1 MRYRLKS
8 FFKRFKLLPENKLK
22 GEYIEMLQKLKRLEN
37 QVESNAQQLELAKT
51 SFLKNLYHEIRT
63 PLNAIMGFTNIL
75 AKEEEI
81 SAAEREEF
89 LALINNSSA
98 EFLRVMDDIIQA
110 SLLEAGMV
118 KINKDEFE
126 LNSFLEELHVY
137 FSTRK
142 HVLNKTEIALLKN
155 LPTST
160 NPISL
165 VCDKHR
171 LTQILSQLI
180 ENALKFT
187 ERGIVEYGYCIKG
200 QKLEFYVKDSGEG
213 HLDGKENYIFS
224 RFSKIDVSDDSKNGL
239 GLGLSISKKLVELM
253 NGNIWYTANEGRGT
267 CFYFTVPLVCAGS
280 KVISKNTKGNLLE
293 NMFKGQSTHAV

>member
-1 MRYRLKS
+1 MWYRLKF
-8 FFKRFKLLPENKLK
+8 FFKRLKLIPENKLK
-22 GEYIEMLQKLKRLEN
+22 TEYVEMLQKLKRLEN
-37 QVESNAQQLELAKT
+37 QVESSAQQLELAKS

-75 AKEEEI
+75 ANEELI
-81 SAAEREEF
+81 NSSEREDY
-89 LALINNSSA
+89 LGHINNSSA

-126 LNSFLEELHVY
+126 LNSILEDIHLY
-137 FSTRK
+137 ITTRK
-142 HVLNKTEIALLKN
+142 HILHKTEIALIKN
-155 LPTST
+155 LPSNT
-160 NPISL
+160 NPIYM

-171 LTQILSQLI
+171 LTQVLSQLL

-187 ERGIVEYGYCIKG
+187 ERGVVEYGYSIKS
-200 QKLEFYVKDSGEG
+200 QKLEFYVKDSGKG
-213 HLDGKENYIFS
+213 CIDGKESYIFS

-253 NGNIWYTANEGRGT
+253 NGSIWYSANEGRGT
-267 CFYFTVPLVCAGS
+267 CFYFTIPLVSSNS
-280 KVISKNTKGNLLE
+280 KVCSKNTKNNFLE
-293 NMFKGQSTHAV
+293 NVFNGQNIHAV